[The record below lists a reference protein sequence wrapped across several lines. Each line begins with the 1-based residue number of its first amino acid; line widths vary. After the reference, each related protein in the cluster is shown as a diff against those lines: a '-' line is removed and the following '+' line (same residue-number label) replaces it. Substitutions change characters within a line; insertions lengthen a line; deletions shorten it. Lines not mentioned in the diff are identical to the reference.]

1 MSKNP
6 NNCPNCDHHKTQ
18 RVIEA
23 SDKEA
28 QPLHC
33 YMFKDAPTEQC
44 MQHSGHKLS
53 FFDVSPTGRILTSH
67 NPPPHNFPVQTAIQ
81 EIVDALKERGAI
93 IES

>member
-53 FFDVSPTGRILTSH
+53 FFGVSPSGHIITSRDP
-67 NPPPHNFPVQTAIQ
+67 NSPIQTSIQ
-81 EIVDALKERGAI
+81 EIVEALKESGAV
-93 IES
+93 IEH